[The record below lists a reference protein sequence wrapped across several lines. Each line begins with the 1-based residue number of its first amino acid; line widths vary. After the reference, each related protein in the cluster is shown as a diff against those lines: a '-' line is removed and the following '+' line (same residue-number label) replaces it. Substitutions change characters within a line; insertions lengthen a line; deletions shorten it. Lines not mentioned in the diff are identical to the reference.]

1 MIDIGIDVGLL
12 SLYCVFILVPRV
24 SQAIWS
30 FFLSPSFHQYKSWWH
45 CGQADRGDIFFPK
58 FKSHLWINTSCFVF
72 LKFADA
78 KMKNILLMHRTL
90 WSQPLQIFLINT
102 ETDFQC
108 VRWITGECKKCW
120 QAPIIRI
127 LPSQN
132 VSGSH
137 TPWCVTFQGHTH
149 TNTTAA
155 LLFLFFSSSKH
166 QSYFFFLL
174 GFSLRSVNKKQQ
186 VSNMTPPMHRF
197 SSCGIDLC
205 FIQGCAEV
213 SEELLVLVF
222 IELSTEEALRHDLIR
237 MC

>member
-1 MIDIGIDVGLL
+1 MLAYCHSTACLYLCHVCHRPFGPFFSHHLSINIKVGDTVDRLTEETFFSRSSNL
-12 SLYCVFILVPRV
+12 ISGSTHPVL
-24 SQAIWS
+24 
-30 FFLSPSFHQYKSWWH
+30 FFLNLQMQKL
-45 CGQADRGDIFFPK
+45 K
-58 FKSHLWINTSCFVF
+58 TSCWCTERYGLSHCKYSSLI
-72 LKFADA
+72 LK
-78 KMKNILLMHRTL
+78 
-90 WSQPLQIFLINT
+90 QIFNVWD
-102 ETDFQC
+102 EWQES
-108 VRWITGECKKCW
+108 VRSVDRS
-120 QAPIIRI
+120 PIIRI